1 MAYRGD
7 TTDPL
12 ENMINQ
18 RRGSNRIILLL
29 ALFFVVPALFQGVVS
44 VFQDALSRAPATSAP
59 PTITAAP
66 PATIA
71 PPDTAAAGT
80 RRISGGGTKMSA
92 ADVERLLRSAPTS
105 RQAPRDVRCTP
116 INQGWDYVCMY
127 QTDVPH
133 PQTPMK
139 IGVRV
144 SANAI
149 VQASAPHPLG
159 SRLATP

>member
-1 MAYRGD
+1 MR
-7 TTDPL
+7 
-12 ENMINQ
+12 
-18 RRGSNRIILLL
+18 
-29 ALFFVVPALFQGVVS
+29 
-44 VFQDALSRAPATSAP
+44 
-59 PTITAAP
+59 
-66 PATIA
+66 
-71 PPDTAAAGT
+71 
-80 RRISGGGTKMSA
+80 A
-92 ADVERLLRSAPTS
+92 ADVEQLLRSAPTS

-133 PQTPMK
+133 PQTPLK

>member
-1 MAYRGD
+1 
-7 TTDPL
+7 
-12 ENMINQ
+12 
-18 RRGSNRIILLL
+18 
-29 ALFFVVPALFQGVVS
+29 
-44 VFQDALSRAPATSAP
+44 
-59 PTITAAP
+59 
-66 PATIA
+66 
-71 PPDTAAAGT
+71 
-80 RRISGGGTKMSA
+80 MSA

-105 RQAPRDVRCTP
+105 RRAPRDVRCTP

-149 VQASAPHPLG
+149 VQDSAPHPLG

>member
-18 RRGSNRIILLL
+18 RRGLNRMLLL
-29 ALFFVVPALFQGVVS
+29 GALFFVVPALFQSGLS
-44 VFQDALSRAPATSAP
+44 MFQRLSSQTPGTSAP
-59 PTITAAP
+59 PTTTAAP
-66 PATIA
+66 PATVA
-71 PPDTAAAGT
+71 RGT
-80 RRISGGGTKMSA
+80 SRISAGGTKMSA
-92 ADVERLLRSAPTS
+92 ADLEQLLRSAPAS

-116 INQGWDYVCMY
+116 TNTGWDYVCMY

-133 PQTPMK
+133 RRTPMK

>member
-12 ENMINQ
+12 QNMINQ
-18 RRGSNRIILLL
+18 RRGSNRMILLL
-29 ALFFVVPALFQGVVS
+29 ALFFVVPSLFQGVVW
-44 VFQDALSRAPATSAP
+44 VFQGALSRAPAASAP

-66 PATIA
+66 PAT
-71 PPDTAAAGT
+71 PPTAAAGT
-80 RRISGGGTKMSA
+80 RRISAGGTKMSA

-116 INQGWDYVCMY
+116 INQGWDYVCLY

-149 VQASAPHPLG
+149 VQASAPHPPG